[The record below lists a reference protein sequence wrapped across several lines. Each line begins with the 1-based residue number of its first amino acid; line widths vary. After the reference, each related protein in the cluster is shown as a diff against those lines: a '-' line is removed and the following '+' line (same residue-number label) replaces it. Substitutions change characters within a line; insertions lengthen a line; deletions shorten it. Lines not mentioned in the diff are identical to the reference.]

1 MNMRRSSRHSTMFRS
16 KLLDAI
22 TKEVVGNQLDISERG
37 LCMHASTPCEPGS
50 THLLELMLPWK
61 FNDLDSITFE
71 AVVHWCEKDQDSD
84 NFAMGLEL
92 VEPDESTLA
101 VFNFIQEK
109 HCLPS

>member
-1 MNMRRSSRHSTMFRS
+1 MNMRRNSRHSTMFRS

-22 TKEVVGNQLDISERG
+22 TKEVIGSQLDISERG
-37 LCMHASTPCEPGS
+37 LCIDSSTPYEQGS

-61 FNDLDSITFE
+61 HNDLGSVTFE
-71 AVVHWCEKDQDSD
+71 AIVRWCVLDDETGKY
-84 NFAMGLEL
+84 AIGLEL

-101 VFNFIQEK
+101 VFGSIQEK